1 LTRTQVAEHNFY
13 VNQADLFMTDAEKKS
28 YEFRVKEVLELVRP
42 YLQADGGDI
51 DFVSLA
57 EDLTVFVTLTGACGT
72 CAMSIQTL
80 KFGVEH
86 ALKNAI
92 PEIKEVVA
100 V

>member
-1 LTRTQVAEHNFY
+1 
-13 VNQADLFMTDAEKKS
+13 MTEKEKKN
-28 YEFRVKEVLELVRP
+28 YVIRINEVLELVRP

-51 DFVSLA
+51 DFVDFSD
-57 EDLTVFVTLTGACGT
+57 EYTVFVKLTGACGT
-72 CAMSIQTL
+72 CAMSVQTL

>member
-1 LTRTQVAEHNFY
+1 MTQ
-13 VNQADLFMTDAEKKS
+13 DEKKN
-28 YEFRVKEVLELVRP
+28 YIFRINEVLELVRP

-51 DFVSLA
+51 DFV
-57 EDLTVFVTLTGACGT
+57 DLSDELKVFVNLTGACGT

-92 PEIKEVVA
+92 PEIKEVIA

>member
-1 LTRTQVAEHNFY
+1 MEA
-13 VNQADLFMTDAEKKS
+13 AEKKS
-28 YEFRVKEVLELVRP
+28 YVSRINEVLELVRP

-51 DFVSLA
+51 DFVDLT
-57 EDLTVFVTLTGACGT
+57 EDLTVKVLLKGACHS
-72 CAMSIQTL
+72 CPMSIQTL
-80 KFGVEH
+80 KFGVEN

>member
-1 LTRTQVAEHNFY
+1 
-13 VNQADLFMTDAEKKS
+13 MTENEKKS
-28 YEFRVKEVLELVRP
+28 YEQRVKDTLDLVRP

-51 DFVSLA
+51 DFVHLSDDLVVTVSLR
-57 EDLTVFVTLTGACGT
+57 GACET

-80 KFGVEH
+80 KFGVEQ

-92 PEIKEVVA
+92 PDIKEVIA

>member
-1 LTRTQVAEHNFY
+1 
-13 VNQADLFMTDAEKKS
+13 MTEDDKKN
-28 YEFRVKEVLELVRP
+28 YIIRINEVLELVRP

-51 DFVSLA
+51 DFVDLSD
-57 EDLTVFVTLTGACGT
+57 DLTVFVNLVGACGT

>member
-1 LTRTQVAEHNFY
+1 MTQ
-13 VNQADLFMTDAEKKS
+13 DEKKN
-28 YEFRVKEVLELVRP
+28 YIFRINEVLELVRP

-51 DFVSLA
+51 EFV
-57 EDLTVFVTLTGACGT
+57 DLSEELKVFVNLTGACGT

-92 PEIKEVVA
+92 PEIKEVIA

>member
-1 LTRTQVAEHNFY
+1 MTAE
-13 VNQADLFMTDAEKKS
+13 DKKQ
-28 YEFRVKEVLELVRP
+28 YTFRIKEVLDTVRP
-42 YLQADGGDI
+42 YLHADGGDI
-51 DFVSLA
+51 DFVDVSD
-57 EDLTVFVTLTGACGT
+57 DLIVYVNLTGACGT

-80 KFGVEH
+80 KFGVEN

>member
-1 LTRTQVAEHNFY
+1 MTAEN
-13 VNQADLFMTDAEKKS
+13 KKQ
-28 YEFRVKEVLELVRP
+28 YTFRIKEVLELVRP

-51 DFVSLA
+51 NFVDVS
-57 EDLTVFVTLTGACGT
+57 EDLTVYVNLTGACGT

-80 KFGVEH
+80 KFGVEN

>member
-1 LTRTQVAEHNFY
+1 
-13 VNQADLFMTDAEKKS
+13 MTEDDKKN
-28 YEFRVKEVLELVRP
+28 YIIRINEVLELVRP

-51 DFVSLA
+51 DFVDLSD
-57 EDLTVFVTLTGACGT
+57 DLTVYVNLTGACGT
-72 CAMSIQTL
+72 CPMSVQTL

-86 ALKNAI
+86 ALKDAI

>member
-1 LTRTQVAEHNFY
+1 
-13 VNQADLFMTDAEKKS
+13 MTDSEKNTFI
-28 YEFRVKEVLELVRP
+28 FRIKEVLELVRP

-51 DFVSLA
+51 DFIDLSD
-57 EDLTVFVTLTGACGT
+57 DLTVSVNLMGACGT

-80 KFGVEH
+80 KFGVEQ

>member
-1 LTRTQVAEHNFY
+1 MTQ
-13 VNQADLFMTDAEKKS
+13 DEKNN
-28 YEFRVKEVLELVRP
+28 YIFRINEVLELVRP

-51 DFVSLA
+51 DFV
-57 EDLTVFVTLTGACGT
+57 DLSEELKVFVNLTGACGT

-92 PEIKEVVA
+92 PEIKEVIA

>member
-1 LTRTQVAEHNFY
+1 
-13 VNQADLFMTDAEKKS
+13 MTKVEKKQ
-28 YEFRVKEVLELVRP
+28 YVFRINEVLELVRL

-51 DFVSLA
+51 NFVDLS
-57 EDLTVFVTLTGACGT
+57 EDLKVFVNLTGACGT

>member
-1 LTRTQVAEHNFY
+1 
-13 VNQADLFMTDAEKKS
+13 MTESEKS
-28 YEFRVKEVLELVRP
+28 TYIFRVKEVLELVRP

-51 DFVSLA
+51 DFVDLSD
-57 EDLTVFVTLTGACGT
+57 DLTVSVNLTGACGT

-100 V
+100 I